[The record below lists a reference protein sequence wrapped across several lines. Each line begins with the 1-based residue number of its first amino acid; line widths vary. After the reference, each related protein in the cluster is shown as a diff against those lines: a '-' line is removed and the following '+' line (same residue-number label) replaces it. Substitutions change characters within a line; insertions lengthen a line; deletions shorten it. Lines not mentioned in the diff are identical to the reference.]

1 MCGRFT
7 LTVGPDMLA
16 KRFETDGTIAWEPS
30 YNVAPTQDVIAVVN
44 DGEQNRIGQMSWGL
58 IPSWAKDESMRHN
71 MINARLETADQKP
84 SYKKLLAK
92 RRCLIVA
99 DSFYEWMTIDGQ
111 KQPVRIY
118 SPDQELFTFAGLW
131 DRWQTEA
138 GEKVTCTILTKEA
151 NDDMAEIHHRMP
163 VMLRADQEQE
173 WINFAPQNASDMKD
187 WLYAQQDLPLTYD
200 FVSTYVNNP
209 KHNDPSCIEPVSL

>member
-7 LTVGPDMLA
+7 LTVGPDTVKKLYQA
-16 KRFETDGTIAWEPS
+16 DGQIAWEPS
-30 YNVAPTQDVIAVVN
+30 YNVAPTQDVIAVVS
-44 DGEQNRIGQMSWGL
+44 DGEQNRIGPMSWGL

-71 MINARLETADQKP
+71 MINARLETAEEKP
-84 SYKKLLAK
+84 SYKKLLSK

-99 DSFYEWMTIDGQ
+99 DSFYEWMTIDGA

-151 NDDMAEIHHRMP
+151 NRDMAEIHHRMP
-163 VMLRADQEQE
+163 VMLPANSEQE
-173 WINFAPQNASDMKD
+173 WIDFEAKNPTDMKE
-187 WLYAQQDLPLTYD
+187 WLYAQPDLPLTYD
-200 FVSTYVNNP
+200 VVSTYVNSP
-209 KHNDPSCIEPVSL
+209 KHNDPDCIKPIDL